1 MQPRRGPPSH
11 RQTHHLPPQQIPWPN
26 ATIGAM
32 NLDTRIKFRHLLCF
46 LEIARQSSFA
56 KAADALS
63 ISQPAISKTL
73 KELEDLLQTR
83 LFDRDK
89 SGVELTPAGVRF
101 MRYAGPCVQA
111 LRDGVS
117 TLRGEPDEAP
127 QVRIGVLSTV
137 ESQLL
142 PEVLCRLHGRHAAL
156 VVSVATGPGSY
167 LLSQLHVGD
176 LDLVIGRMTD
186 SPQIQGLA
194 FEHLYSES
202 MTLVVRPG
210 HPLLATVRIEPEWV
224 GGYPLVLP
232 LAGTTIRKHADSLF
246 VQCAIEPSP
255 QRLETLSPTLSRR
268 YVQSSDAIWVA
279 PRDAVLLDIGRGELC
294 ELELGVQE
302 PGGSVGICSNAA
314 LPMALPA
321 QWLCEVVREVAAEYR
336 RR

>member
-1 MQPRRGPPSH
+1 
-11 RQTHHLPPQQIPWPN
+11 
-26 ATIGAM
+26 M

-46 LEIARQSSFA
+46 LEIARQGSFA
-56 KAADALS
+56 KAADILA

-73 KELEDLLQTR
+73 KELEELLQTR
-83 LFDRDK
+83 LFERDK
-89 SGVELTPAGVRF
+89 SGVHLTPSGVRF
-101 MRYAGPCVQA
+101 MGYAGPCVQA

-117 TLRGEPDEAP
+117 SLRSDPHLAP

-137 ESQLL
+137 ESHLL
-142 PEVLCRLHGRHAAL
+142 PEVLCRLHARHAAL
-156 VVSVATGPGSY
+156 VVSVSTGPGAY

-186 SPQIQGLA
+186 SPQIQGLL

-210 HPLLATVRIEPEWV
+210 HPLLSSLRIDPQQI
-224 GGYPLVLP
+224 GRFALVLP

-246 VQCAIEPSP
+246 VQCAIEPSQ

-268 YVQSSDAIWVA
+268 YVLNSDAIWVA
-279 PRDAVLLDIGRGELC
+279 PRDAVLLDIARGELC
-294 ELELGVQE
+294 ELELGVRE

-314 LPMALPA
+314 LPPSLPA
-321 QWLCEVVREVAAEYR
+321 QWLCDVVREVASEYR
-336 RR
+336 QG